1 MGNKAL
7 RTVGTA
13 VAIGL
18 VATISLGSITGC
30 SGNKS
35 NGDGNTN
42 TSQSSKKKKN
52 NNNNNTDWKNA
63 TAATFNGSKITEQE
77 VNDFIDQYRKYNSY
91 TDDTAWAKYLKDSNL
106 TAETVRKNAINQ
118 LAEKIAVKAKCDQE
132 KITVSDKDVNNRYD
146 EVKKQ
151 YAQYGNDSL
160 FDNSIKNMGYTEQS
174 YKDDLKYDML
184 RSKLLNKMVKAEEPS
199 DSDMQKEADE
209 NAKKYTGKKSYNV
222 VFKVDD
228 TSDTTAMDAA
238 KKKAQAFI
246 DDLKKSDNVDEALF
260 SKKAKELVDKGT
272 ASEASDVGWSG
283 QNSFVTA
290 YTDALDKLEVGKYT
304 EEPVESSY
312 GYHVIFCEDE
322 FMPNAT
328 GGVTLAT
335 MPDDLKE
342 VLKTTVKQSNL
353 NKKQDRY
360 LSMLVNDTSL
370 NVKGMPKGLP
380 YDVDM
385 KLAND
390 NSNNNNNS
398 NDASANATATNADTT
413 ADSSN
418 TNSNK

>member
-18 VATISLGSITGC
+18 VATMSLGSITGC

-35 NGDGNTN
+35 NDNGNEN
-42 TSQSSKKKKN
+42 TSQSSSS
-52 NNNNNTDWKNA
+52 TDWKNA
-63 TAATFNGSKITEQE
+63 TAATFNGSKITEKE

-106 TAETVRKNAINQ
+106 TAETIRKNAINQ
-118 LAEKIAVKAKCDQE
+118 LAEKIAVKAKCEQE
-132 KITVSDKDVNNRYD
+132 NITVSDDDVNNRYD

-151 YAQYGNDSL
+151 YAQYGDDSL

-184 RSKLLNKMVKAEEPS
+184 RSKLLDKMVDAEDPS
-199 DSDMQKEADE
+199 DSDLQKEADE

-246 DDLKKSDNVDEALF
+246 DDLNKSENVDESLF
-260 SKKAKELVDKGT
+260 AKKAKELVDNGT

-290 YTDALDKLEVGKYT
+290 YTDALDKLEVGKYSS
-304 EEPVESSY
+304 EPVESSY

-322 FMPNAT
+322 FMPNST
-328 GGVTLAT
+328 GGVTLSS
-335 MPDDLKE
+335 MPDDLME
-342 VLKTTVKQSNL
+342 VLKSTVKQANL
-353 NKKQDRY
+353 NTKQDRY
-360 LSMLVNDTSL
+360 LSMLVSDTSL
-370 NVKGMPKGLP
+370 NIKGMPKGLP

-385 KLAND
+385 KLAED
-390 NSNNNNNS
+390 NTNNNNNS
-398 NDASANATATNADTT
+398 NDTTSTEATND
-413 ADSSN
+413 DSTVD
-418 TNSNK
+418 TNSNSNE

>member
-18 VATISLGSITGC
+18 VATMSLGSITGC

-35 NGDGNTN
+35 NDNGNTN
-42 TSQSSKKKKN
+42 TSQSSSN
-52 NNNNNTDWKNA
+52 STDWKNA

-77 VNDFIDQYRKYNSY
+77 VNDYIDQYRKYNSY
-91 TDDTAWAKYLKDSNL
+91 TDDTAWAKYLKSSNL
-106 TAETVRKNAINQ
+106 TAETVRKNAISQ

-132 KITVSDKDVNNRYD
+132 NITVSDDDVNSRYD

-151 YAQYGNDSL
+151 YSQYGGEDVFNNSL
-160 FDNSIKNMGYTEQS
+160 KNMGYTEQS

-184 RSKLLNKMVKAEEPS
+184 RSKLLDKMVQAEEPS
-199 DSDMQKEADE
+199 DADLQKEAND
-209 NAKKYTGKKSYNV
+209 NAKKYTGKKSYNI

-260 SKKAKELVDKGT
+260 AKKAKELVDNGT

-322 FMPNAT
+322 FMPNAD
-328 GGVTLAT
+328 GGVTLAS

-342 VLKTTVKQSNL
+342 ALKATVKQSNL
-353 NKKQDRY
+353 NTKQDKY

-370 NVKGMPKGLP
+370 NVKAMPKGLP

-385 KLAND
+385 KLADD

-398 NDASANATATNADTT
+398 NDSTSTAVATNDDTTT
-413 ADSSN
+413 ADSGSD
-418 TNSNK
+418 NSNE

>member
-18 VATISLGSITGC
+18 VATMSLGSITGC

-35 NGDGNTN
+35 NDNGNTN
-42 TSQSSKKKKN
+42 TSQSSSN
-52 NNNNNTDWKNA
+52 STDWKNA

-77 VNDFIDQYRKYNSY
+77 VNDYIDQYRKYNSY
-91 TDDTAWAKYLKDSNL
+91 TDDTAWAKYLKSSNL
-106 TAETVRKNAINQ
+106 TAETVRKNAISQ

-132 KITVSDKDVNNRYD
+132 NITVSDDDVNSRYD

-151 YAQYGNDSL
+151 YSQYGGEDAFNSSL
-160 FDNSIKNMGYTEQS
+160 KNMGYTEQS

-184 RSKLLNKMVKAEEPS
+184 RSKLLDKMVQAEEPS
-199 DSDMQKEADE
+199 DADLQKEAND
-209 NAKKYTGKKSYNV
+209 NAKKYTGKKSYNI

-260 SKKAKELVDKGT
+260 AKKAKELVDNGT

-322 FMPNAT
+322 FMPNAD
-328 GGVTLAT
+328 GGVTLAS

-342 VLKTTVKQSNL
+342 ALKATVKQSNL
-353 NKKQDRY
+353 NTKQDKY

-370 NVKGMPKGLP
+370 NVKAMPKGLP

-385 KLAND
+385 KLADD

-398 NDASANATATNADTT
+398 NDSTSTAVATNDDTTT
-413 ADSSN
+413 ADSGSD
-418 TNSNK
+418 NSNE